1 MGRLQKTFSLY
12 ADKTEVD
19 PMKLMLSARLCALLL
34 AGASLYGGY
43 VQAAGSPVDVITSAV
58 ADPGRTE
65 GERNRDAARKPVESL
80 QFSGVK
86 PGDAVADFN
95 AGAGYFTHLFSD
107 VVGTRGHVYAIE
119 PVEIQQYIAKSTAEL
134 RDYAVS
140 HRNITVS
147 VETALESLHL
157 PRKLDIFWI
166 SQNYHDLHNKYFGP
180 LDIAAFNKAVFDA
193 LKPGGSYVVLDHT
206 AAPGAAADVTETLH
220 RIDPAV
226 VRREV
231 EAAGF
236 IFDNESKILANPAD
250 PRTIKVFD
258 QSIQGHTDQFILK
271 FRKPQT
277 PTAALSVHDG
287 QHDFDFNIGVWHTHI
302 KRILDPFAS
311 GSESVELNGTVTVR
325 KVWDGKAE
333 LEEIEADGPKGHW
346 EGLTLF
352 LYNPSA
358 HQWSQ
363 SFANSK
369 VGTLSSN
376 VGESNNGRVVLI
388 GQDTVNDRTI
398 LVRAMWS
405 NIKPDSHQ
413 YEESYSNDGGTT
425 WVRSFIANLTRSK
438 Q

>member
-1 MGRLQKTFSLY
+1 MGPLQNTFSTCS
-12 ADKTEVD
+12 DKTKVD
-19 PMKLMLSARLCALLL
+19 PMKLMLSARVCALLL

-43 VQAAGSPVDVITSAV
+43 VQAASSPVDAIISA
-58 ADPGRTE
+58 ASDPGRPE
-65 GERNRDAARKPVESL
+65 GDRNRDAARKPVESL

-95 AGAGYFTHLFSD
+95 AGAGYFTRLFSD

-134 RDYAVS
+134 REYAVS
-140 HRNITVS
+140 HHNITVS

-157 PRKLDIFWI
+157 PRKLDLFWI

-206 AAPGAAADVTETLH
+206 AVPGAPADVTETLH

-236 IFDNESKILANPAD
+236 IFDSESKVLANPAD
-250 PRTIKVFD
+250 PRSIKVFD
-258 QSIQGHTDQFILK
+258 QSIQGRTDQFILK

-277 PTAALSVHDG
+277 PTATLSVHDG

-302 KRILDPFAS
+302 KRTLDPFAS
-311 GSESVELNGTVTVR
+311 SSDSIELNGTVTVR

-376 VGESNNGRVVLI
+376 VGELEDGRVVLT
-388 GQDTVNDRTI
+388 GQDTVNDKTI
-398 LVRAMWS
+398 LVRAVWS
-405 NIKPDSHQ
+405 DIKPDSHQ
-413 YEESYSNDGGTT
+413 YEESYSQDGGTT
-425 WVRSFIANLTRSK
+425 WVRSFVANLTRLK